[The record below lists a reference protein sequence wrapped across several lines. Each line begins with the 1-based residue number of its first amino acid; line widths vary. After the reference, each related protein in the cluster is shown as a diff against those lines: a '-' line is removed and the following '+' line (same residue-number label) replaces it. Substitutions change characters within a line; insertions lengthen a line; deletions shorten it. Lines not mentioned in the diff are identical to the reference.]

1 MAHNTAMMHSAA
13 RLVHI
18 VSRAA
23 LILPFL
29 ALATRPAH
37 AAVELD
43 GKGVSISTP
52 CLTRLHVAAS
62 TDIHGAAQLPD
73 VLPSGVT
80 ATVGKD
86 NVIYITQT
94 NCTAAT
100 PLASALTVT
109 TRPTT
114 PLTIDNADRTAVL
127 LDDRKSTVFI
137 RAGSAPVEMGKAGEL
152 GLVSTSTG
160 PITIRILSDSA
171 RIRSETAAPVT
182 IRAIT
187 APALAL
193 YLGGSATFTAQSGHL
208 QALEITSA
216 STGNAVMHGTT
227 DVGVFHVMSS
237 GSIIVDKV
245 GDTLATERD
254 GSGKIIP
261 DASAPPPRTHA
272 DRVTA
277 IP

>member
-1 MAHNTAMMHSAA
+1 MAHSSAMMHSAA
-13 RLVHI
+13 RCVLLA
-18 VSRAA
+18 SCAA
-23 LILPFL
+23 LIGPFL
-29 ALATRPAH
+29 ALYSSPAH
-37 AAVELD
+37 AAVDLD

-52 CLTRLHVAAS
+52 CLSNLHVAAS
-62 TDIHGAAQLPD
+62 TAIHGAVQLPD
-73 VLPSGVT
+73 TLPPGVT
-80 ATVGKD
+80 AKIGPD
-86 NVIYITQT
+86 NVVYITQA

-100 PLASALTVT
+100 PLASALTLT
-109 TRPTT
+109 TRPST
-114 PLTIDNADRTAVL
+114 PLTIDNAGRTAVL

-152 GLVSTSTG
+152 GLVSASTG
-160 PITIRILSDSA
+160 PITIRTLSDSA
-171 RIRSETAAPVT
+171 RIRSETAAPIT

-193 YLGGSATFTAQSGHL
+193 YLGGSATLTAQSGHL

-216 STGNAVMHGTT
+216 STGDAVMHGDT

-237 GSIIVDKV
+237 GSIIVNKV
-245 GDTLATERD
+245 SGTLATERD

-261 DASAPPPRTHA
+261 DASAPPARTHA